1 MKKYSITYLN
11 TRYDCTIFLPLRKT
25 IEESTKRRHLW
36 HGSTER
42 SQVRLD
48 VLSVMLTLQWAP
60 EAVNKSGCKV
70 GFEVSIAIGLCSPI
84 PIINNS
90 GSVLTSI
97 LGPTSFV
104 TVIKGSLKGINVDFL
119 SSGR

>member
-1 MKKYSITYLN
+1 M
-11 TRYDCTIFLPLRKT
+11 
-25 IEESTKRRHLW
+25 
-36 HGSTER
+36 
-42 SQVRLD
+42 RLD

-70 GFEVSIAIGLCSPI
+70 GFEVSIGLCSPI
-84 PIINNS
+84 PIIKNS